1 MCWFISRKCYRTS
14 KILCGRAVVLTYWMF
29 FLCFCT
35 VKSEYPSCGVFVSL
49 FYPELKFA
57 SRRGEKLP
65 LGKSTKSPYLLKN
78 RVFLP
83 KTVIPHSSKNKC
95 YKCSRVK
102 LSCRSYTE
110 VCFVMSYFIKPW
122 QRYDGI
128 SASLKIYFCCEGYC
142 RMPSF
147 KYTLLI
153 SSVNLFYCSFFIP
166 YFLFGCCHHFF
177 QWQWIWESVW

>member
-1 MCWFISRKCYRTS
+1 MCWFISRKCYRIS
-14 KILCGRAVVLTYWMF
+14 KTFCGRAVVLTYWMF
-29 FLCFCT
+29 ILCFCT
-35 VKSEYPSCGVFVSL
+35 VKSKYPSCGVFVSL
-49 FYPELKFA
+49 FYTELKFA

-78 RVFLP
+78 RVFPP
-83 KTVIPHSSKNKC
+83 KTVIPHSSKNKL
-95 YKCSRVK
+95 YKCSGVK
-102 LSCRSYTE
+102 LSSRSYTE

-128 SASLKIYFCCEGYC
+128 SASLKIYFWCEGYC

-147 KYTLLI
+147 KYTLLF

-166 YFLFGCCHHFF
+166 YFLFGCCPHFF